1 MRNRV
6 SIVYANKNMIIQNSI
21 SPKEFIQKVFINE
34 TGKLVDAGFYHFA
47 FVIMVQGMETLGSFL
62 DSKPLKAR
70 EQSKLRFSHAIN
82 RLMPKQYAGLNNN
95 HRLYDQLRASLAH
108 TFAVSRQIYLTSKN
122 DPVLGKKHLQEIDNK
137 LILVAE
143 DFYQDF
149 KKACERLM
157 DGMEKGIIPDKKIN
171 AEFYYT
177 F

>member
-1 MRNRV
+1 MNTENN
-6 SIVYANKNMIIQNSI
+6 IAA
-21 SPKEFIQKVFINE
+21 KEFIQKVFIDE
-34 TGKLVDAGFYHFA
+34 IGRLVEAGFYHFA
-47 FVIMVQGMETLGSFL
+47 FVIMAQGLETLGSFL

-108 TFAVSRQIYLTSKN
+108 TFTVSLQIYLTSKS
-122 DPVLGKKHLQEIDNK
+122 DPVLGKNHLQEIDSK

-143 DFYQDF
+143 DFYEDF

-157 DGMEKGIIPDKKIN
+157 EGMEKGIIPDKKIN